1 MKKFIFSLIIC
12 AGMASMVSCN
22 HGNVKSGNNKKDSDT
37 VKVDTLDS
45 ATVNTGDSAVADSNV
60 CND

>member
-22 HGNVKSGNNKKDSDT
+22 RTAANGNNNKNISDT

-45 ATVNTGDSAVADSNV
+45 ATVNTADSSVADSNV